1 MSEVGKA
8 RHERAGTLMEEI
20 AKLNAKVEGGSGA
33 ELIEKYRELGDLV
46 ATMSPEEVMILRSEA
61 LKSVFADAE
70 ADAAYAAQKGFK
82 PRLDPAR
89 VSL

>member
-1 MSEVGKA
+1 
-8 RHERAGTLMEEI
+8 
-20 AKLNAKVEGGSGA
+20 
-33 ELIEKYRELGDLV
+33 
-46 ATMSPEEVMILRSEA
+46 MSPEEVMILRDEA

-70 ADAAYAAQKGFK
+70 ADAAYAAQKGFR